1 MIFMRTCVYKDFSFS
16 SDLSQNSLLFLP
28 RRLFSSNLALRRLD
42 LSHNRLRA
50 LPEGFLVVHRNLTD
64 LDLSHNSVEKLE
76 ASCVEAISAFGD
88 IITIFNQGALSGLDS
103 LERLA
108 VDRNGLTDLDW
119 LGPGCCR
126 NLVELSAEG
135 NSILSLTDELARL
148 TKLERINLAH
158 NNIKEVRYFLG
169 KKVLVD
175 RKRKSSSF
183 FQLSPSSLPPSV
195 SRLDLSRNDITSIAA
210 SPVVLPRLARLKM
223 AGNLLVFFFKTR
235 TFPRILRHKKIEIT
249 FLQESL
255 SASRHLYFCP
265 ALTLLDLSNNALGEA
280 TDLEGL
286 PRTLKKM

>member
-1 MIFMRTCVYKDFSFS
+1 MIFMRTCVYKVFSFS
-16 SDLSQNSLLFLP
+16 SDLSQNFLLFLP

-103 LERLA
+103 LEMLA

-148 TKLERINLAH
+148 TKLERINLAL
-158 NNIKEVRYFLG
+158 NNIKEVRKSYFLG
-169 KKVLVD
+169 NKVLVD

-223 AGNLLVFFFKTR
+223 AGNLLVSFSKHALSLAYFATKN
-235 TFPRILRHKKIEIT
+235 P

-255 SASRHLYFCP
+255 SASRHLSFCP